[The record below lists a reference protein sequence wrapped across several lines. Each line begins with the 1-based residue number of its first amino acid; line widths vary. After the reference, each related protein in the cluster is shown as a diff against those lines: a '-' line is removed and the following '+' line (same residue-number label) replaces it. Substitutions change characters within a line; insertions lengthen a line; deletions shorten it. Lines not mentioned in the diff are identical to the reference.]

1 MYHEGDIKLKSAE
14 GESLISHNVSVVLTE
29 IILQIK
35 W

>member
-1 MYHEGDIKLKSAE
+1 MYHEGDIKLKSAA
-14 GESLISHNVSVVLTE
+14 GETLISPNVSVALTE